1 MIVALSVLLFFF
13 FIPGQVLPPAAPL
26 LQWHA
31 SKTVTSTSHVAILHR
46 AMMVVNLIRF
56 IPCYMTNHMKQRLD
70 FVLLLRYLKGWVVRF
85 DQPDLMSNLLRWKS
99 DELIL
104 GAIQSFTFYLIKCLN
119 ESAHTVSRSYV
130 LLLIENVE
138 QCLLIRKNH
147 SYQSCFYVFKW
158 WGMFLG
164 NITKLKTT
172 RSGKD
177 PP

>member
-1 MIVALSVLLFFF
+1 MILTLSVLLLLLRS
-13 FIPGQVLPPAAPL
+13 GQVPPAAPL

-104 GAIQSFTFYLIKCLN
+104 GAI
-119 ESAHTVSRSYV
+119 
-130 LLLIENVE
+130 
-138 QCLLIRKNH
+138 
-147 SYQSCFYVFKW
+147 
-158 WGMFLG
+158 
-164 NITKLKTT
+164 
-172 RSGKD
+172 
-177 PP
+177 